1 MSQIRVLVFNGRSA
15 HRKIAEAIPRMCSAA
30 GCHLVKTES
39 LDRVKNGGYDLLI
52 SPLQYIDPDM
62 IPANVRTIIGP
73 QLYVFPS
80 GPTVG
85 PYDASYEGRYVVN
98 CLSEWVGEHFRAH
111 VGGPD
116 AFRFPIAPLPTG
128 VDTGRFAPNGSERT
142 KVLLYI
148 KHRKPSDVAYM
159 RALLAQKNIT
169 VEVFQYGSYNEA
181 DYLQAL
187 QTAQFMVVVDG
198 HESQGY
204 ALQEAMSC
212 GVPLLVWDVTSMYQE
227 YNGEHQVYAPNG
239 NPLTAT
245 SVPWWSDVCGIRTTK
260 QEELADALDVMVRDW
275 STYKPRDFV
284 LATLSDKV
292 CMERWLSAVGL
303 LVR

>member
-1 MSQIRVLVFNGRSA
+1 MPPIRVLLFAAQRA
-15 HRKIAEAIPRMCSAA
+15 HRKIAEAIPRMCTAT
-30 GCHLVKTES
+30 GCDLEMTES
-39 LDRVKNGGYDLLI
+39 LCRVKTGDYDLLV
-52 SPLQYIDPDM
+52 SPLHYIDPSV

-85 PYDASYEGRYVVN
+85 PYDASYEGRYIVN
-98 CLSEWVGEHFRAH
+98 CLSEWVKEHFRAH
-111 VGGPD
+111 VGGPG
-116 AFRFPIAPLPTG
+116 ALRFPNAPLPTG
-128 VDTGRFAPNGSERT
+128 VDTGSFAPNGAERT

-148 KHRKPSDVAYM
+148 KHRKPSDIAYM
-159 RALLAQKNIT
+159 RTLLAQKNIA
-169 VEVFQYGSYNEA
+169 VEVFDYGSYNEA
-181 DYLQAL
+181 NYLRAL
-187 QTAQFMVVVDG
+187 QSAQFMVVLDA

-212 GVPLLVWDVTSMYQE
+212 GVPLLVWDVESMYQE
-227 YNGEHQVYAPNG
+227 YNGGRQVYSPNG

-245 SVPWWSDVCGIRTTK
+245 SVPWWSDECGIQTTK

-275 STYKPRDFV
+275 STYKPREFV

-303 LVR
+303 SC